1 MAYITVK
8 QALPDNEEARIT
20 LKTALMVDGKKV
32 ALNARLQC
40 EEIALAVVASAAV
53 SGFAMA
59 WNLGASGGGDYEHG
73 RIVVSCRRKTSV
85 GGESW
90 S

>member
-40 EEIALAVVASAAV
+40 EDVVISVPDAQKLVKLRTDASAELEVPVSYRGNLKIALQV
-53 SGFAMA
+53 
-59 WNLGASGGGDYEHG
+59 E
-73 RIVVSCRRKTSV
+73 
-85 GGESW
+85 E
-90 S
+90 